1 MNARL
6 DEDYAYERWRQSQ
19 VDNATEAPDMTIS
32 ISATAEALVALEAEI
47 AKLEQEE
54 ERLAT
59 KRKYVNQKLMSCHA
73 AVKKLLLTTGAKYEV
88 KEWPKFPELNGG

>member
-1 MNARL
+1 MKL
-6 DEDYAYERWRQSQ
+6 IDEDMAFEVQRQCKLDSAC
-19 VDNATEAPDMTIS
+19 DAPDKNIS

-47 AKLEQEE
+47 KQLEVEE

-73 AVKKLLLTTGAKYEV
+73 AIKKLLLATGAKYEAKV
-88 KEWPKFPELNGG
+88 WPRYPELNGG